1 MLQPLAGVYFDL
13 KDSKAKICL
22 ILIRE
27 NCIFLELGTLLIFST
42 LY

>member
-13 KDSKAKICL
+13 KNSNAKIVC
-22 ILIRE
+22 ILVRQ
-27 NCIFLELGTLLIFST
+27 NCNFLELGTLLIFST